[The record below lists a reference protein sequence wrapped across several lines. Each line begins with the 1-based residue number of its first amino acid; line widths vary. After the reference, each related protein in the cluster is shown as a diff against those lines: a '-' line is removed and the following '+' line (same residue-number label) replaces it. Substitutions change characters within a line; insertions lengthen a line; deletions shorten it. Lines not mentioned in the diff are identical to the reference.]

1 MLWVCRHFELNLDGG
16 GRGRVMGILNVT
28 PDSFSDGGRFFEVD
42 DALRQARTLVDAGA
56 DFIDVG
62 GESTRPG
69 AEPVE
74 PAVELDRVLP
84 VIRALS
90 ASFPSVLLS
99 VDTRRAEVARAALRA
114 GAQLVNDISGL
125 QDPDMASV
133 VADAGCGL
141 IVMHLRGEPR
151 TMQSVDL
158 SSPDI
163 VVEVLRH
170 LASVLDRAAAAG
182 VSPEAIAIDPGI
194 GFGKT
199 VDQNVQLLA
208 RLDELAVLRRPIVI
222 GLSRKSFLGALTE
235 RGTDSRE
242 HATTAAHALA
252 LARGAHVLR
261 THDVGAAIDAA
272 AVTAAILRP
281 VGQRP

>member
-28 PDSFSDGGRFFEVD
+28 PDSFSDGGRFLEVD
-42 DALRQARTLVDAGA
+42 DALRQAQTLVDAGA

-74 PAVELDRVLP
+74 PAVERDRVLP

>member
-1 MLWVCRHFELNLDGG
+1 
-16 GRGRVMGILNVT
+16 
-28 PDSFSDGGRFFEVD
+28 
-42 DALRQARTLVDAGA
+42 
-56 DFIDVG
+56 
-62 GESTRPG
+62 
-69 AEPVE
+69 
-74 PAVELDRVLP
+74 
-84 VIRALS
+84 
-90 ASFPSVLLS
+90 
-99 VDTRRAEVARAALRA
+99 
-114 GAQLVNDISGL
+114 
-125 QDPDMASV
+125 MASV

>member
-1 MLWVCRHFELNLDGG
+1 
-16 GRGRVMGILNVT
+16 MGILNVT

>member
-199 VDQNVQLLA
+199 VDQNAQILA

>member
-28 PDSFSDGGRFFEVD
+28 PDSFSDGGRFLEVD
-42 DALRQARTLVDAGA
+42 DALRQAQTLVDAGA

-74 PAVELDRVLP
+74 PAVERDRVLP

-272 AVTAAILRP
+272 AVTAAVLRP